1 LARDRGGLVGLLLFA
16 AIVAVAIIGPWT
28 VRSDPLRVNLERA
41 FAPPGSSGLFGADHL
56 GRDLTARLIWGA
68 RTSLLSGAGAL
79 AIGLAAGVPMGLVA
93 GYRRGAMD
101 EVVMGLLE
109 VLMAFPGILLAILA
123 VAVLGAGRTTVVV
136 AVGLVSVPLVAR
148 VVRGTTLALR
158 EAEYVLAAR
167 GLGVGEQRIL
177 WRHIL
182 PGCLSP
188 LIVLSV
194 LRLGTT
200 MVTVSGLGFLGL
212 GGDPAVPEWGA
223 MLSEGLAYLRRA
235 PHLALLP
242 GAAILLTVL
251 SVNLFGDALNDALNP
266 RLRSRAGGPP
276 W

>member
-1 LARDRGGLVGLLLFA
+1 MARDRGGLVGLLLCT
-16 AIVAVAIIGPWT
+16 AIVVVAVVGPWV

-41 FAPPGSSGLFGADHL
+41 FASPGTFGLFGADHL
-56 GRDLTARLIWGA
+56 GRDLAARLVWGA

-79 AIGLAAGVPMGLVA
+79 AIGLAVGVPTGLVA
-93 GYRRGAMD
+93 GYRRGTVD
-101 EVVMGLLE
+101 EVVMALLE

-123 VAVLGAGRTTVVV
+123 VAVLGASRTTVVV
-136 AVGLVSVPLVAR
+136 AVGLVSAPLLAR

-167 GLGVGEQRIL
+167 ALGVGERRIL

-194 LRLGTT
+194 LRLGTAI
-200 MVTVSGLGFLGL
+200 VTVAGLGFLGL

-223 MLSEGLAYLRRA
+223 MLSEGLGYLRRA

-242 GAAILLTVL
+242 GVAILLTVL

-266 RLRSRAGGPP
+266 RLRLRAGPPP